1 MTSGPPPL
9 PSSPPIRFSYV
20 ESGDLLLEGREQAT
34 PSRPF
39 RWGAWPAILLA
50 IVVLTIFKAA
60 SERSYS
66 GGMNLKDVVITIGL
80 VVFLV
85 ALLVLV
91 KYSRF
96 VTLPLYRRVY
106 RKRTG
111 RDESKIVCELGDVA
125 LFAST
130 EGGAAAH
137 YPWNTI
143 VRVIE
148 RPQGL
153 LVYTGPAIF
162 FWFPKT
168 AFASE
173 NDFAAAKRLLESK
186 VTDFRKSN

>member
-9 PSSPPIRFSYV
+9 PSPPPIRFSYI
-20 ESGDLLLEGREQAT
+20 ESGDLLLEGREQAA

-66 GGMNLKDVVITIGL
+66 GGINLKDVVITIGI
-80 VVFLV
+80 VVFLA
-85 ALLVLV
+85 ALLVLI

-96 VTLPLYRRVY
+96 ITLPLYRRAY

-111 RDESKIVCELGDVA
+111 RDQSKVICEFGDAA
-125 LFAST
+125 LLIST
-130 EGGAAAH
+130 EGGVDSH
-137 YPWNTI
+137 YPWSAI

-148 RPQGL
+148 RSQGL
-153 LVYTGPAIF
+153 LVYTGPEMF

-168 AFASE
+168 ALASE